1 MNITNVKKKNNLK
14 SYSLNENARTL
25 DLIEILSRFTP
36 DIAIHNVSIDTNELE
51 INATLDDSLSIF
63 TIDRLNCNLT
73 IAQATPELRGQLT
86 DKMLI
91 IKHLKTNSKSN
102 LFTTDASTTTNTII
116 TPAQTYKTSTTIMII
131 TTTVFKNNN
140 SKNSNSKNKKIRN
153 TKKTVIA
160 LMKRQFTMKSW
171 KYDSRKFEKK
181 KIQIF

>member
-116 TPAQTYKTSTTIMII
+116 TPAQTY
-131 TTTVFKNNN
+131 
-140 SKNSNSKNKKIRN
+140 
-153 TKKTVIA
+153 
-160 LMKRQFTMKSW
+160 
-171 KYDSRKFEKK
+171 
-181 KIQIF
+181 

>member
-1 MNITNVKKKNNLK
+1 
-14 SYSLNENARTL
+14 
-25 DLIEILSRFTP
+25 
-36 DIAIHNVSIDTNELE
+36 
-51 INATLDDSLSIF
+51 
-63 TIDRLNCNLT
+63 
-73 IAQATPELRGQLT
+73 
-86 DKMLI
+86 
-91 IKHLKTNSKSN
+91 
-102 LFTTDASTTTNTII
+102 
-116 TPAQTYKTSTTIMII
+116 MII

>member
-116 TPAQTYKTSTTIMII
+116 TPAQTYKTTAIMII